1 MPMAWTPEDAS
12 NLGPMLL
19 SWLHCRGPLQILL
32 PPLSGA
38 DASRGLD
45 HAIQLPGGVSCI
57 FHSRPASDASLFE
70 KLHF

>member
-1 MPMAWTPEDAS
+1 MHYAAAMVTAMAVADAS
-12 NLGPMLL
+12 
-19 SWLHCRGPLQILL
+19 
-32 PPLSGA
+32 LSGA

-70 KLHF
+70 KLQP